1 VAESVSY
8 ERRGDIAVVTIRRAE
23 RKNAFDAAV
32 VSGLERAWQRYA
44 AGAERAAVLTSEGAE
59 AFTVGADLRALPP
72 EIWRAVPGVS
82 IEIGKPLICA
92 VFGHCIGVGVAL
104 VQAADLCVAAESTRF
119 TYAEPKIGFAYG
131 LITALASRIPH
142 KIAMEM
148 MLLGR
153 PVGARRAYE
162 AGFVNQVVK
171 DGDQLDA
178 ALELAREV
186 AASAPMVVR
195 WLKDGVDKHVLP
207 KSHVESALQ
216 TMVGIGR
223 MYDSKDREEGFASF
237 REKRKPNFRD
247 A

>member
-8 ERRGDIAVVTIRRAE
+8 ESRGDIAVITIRRAE
-23 RKNAFDAAV
+23 RKNAFDDAV
-32 VSGLERAWQRYA
+32 VAGLEAAWQRYA
-44 AGAERAAVLTSEGAE
+44 ASAERAAVLTSEGTE
-59 AFTVGADLRALPP
+59 AFTVGADLKALPP

-82 IEIGKPLICA
+82 VEIGKPLICA

-104 VQAADLCVAAESTRF
+104 VQAADLCVAAENARF

-153 PVGARRAYE
+153 PLGAQRAYE
-162 AGFVNQVVK
+162 AGLVNQVVPA
-171 DGDQLDA
+171 GAQLEA
-178 ALELAREV
+178 ALDLAREV
-186 AASAPMVVR
+186 AGSAPMVVR
-195 WLKDGVDKHVLP
+195 WLKNGVDKHVLP

-216 TMVGIGR
+216 TMVGVSR

-237 REKRKPNFRD
+237 REKRKPNFQD
-247 A
+247 S

>member
-1 VAESVSY
+1 MSEAVTYEQRGNVAL
-8 ERRGDIAVVTIRRAE
+8 ITIRRAE
-23 RKNAFDAAV
+23 RKNAFDDSV
-32 VSGLERAWQRYA
+32 VFGLEKAWQRYA
-44 AGAERAAVLTSEGAE
+44 ESEERAAVLTSEGTDS
-59 AFTVGADLRALPP
+59 FTVGADLRALPP
-72 EIWRAVPGVS
+72 EIWRSVPGVS
-82 IEIGKPLICA
+82 VEIGKPLICA

-153 PVGARRAYE
+153 PIGAQRAYE

-171 DGDQLDA
+171 DGEQLEA
-178 ALELAREV
+178 ALDLAQ
-186 AASAPMVVR
+186 AIASCAPMVVR
-195 WLKDGVDKHVLP
+195 WLKNGVDNHVMP
-207 KSHVESALQ
+207 KSHIESALH
-216 TMVGIGR
+216 TMVGVGK

-237 REKRKPNFRD
+237 REKRKPVFQNK
-247 A
+247 